1 MMCAFPV
8 AFSLVESK
16 HDLTQSRIPVSSGN
30 GVCAFYITP
39 TKRLKT
45 ENMMGMMCS
54 EKVDPISGAE
64 DFARGGQIIDVLA
77 KMGILV
83 NGVGTSWCDKHDNW
97 TTGMGK
103 QAITLAAG
111 LYGAE
116 MGSLTAH
123 IHQLAF
129 PCRDVRNKTSLGLI
143 KFIRT
148 LSVSF

>member
-1 MMCAFPV
+1 MCAFPV
-8 AFSLVESK
+8 AFSLVESE
-16 HDLTQSRIPVSSGN
+16 HDLAQSRIPVSSGN
-30 GVCAFYITP
+30 GVCAFYVTP

-54 EKVDPISGAE
+54 EEVDPKSGTEA
-64 DFARGGQIIDVLA
+64 FARGGQIIDVLA

-116 MGSLTAH
+116 MGSLTTH
-123 IHQLAF
+123 VPQLTF
-129 PCRDVRNKTSLGLI
+129 PYCDIRHLNYL
-143 KFIRT
+143 FI
-148 LSVSF
+148 LYVFPSN